1 VPGEEKVAKTEQA
14 EAPRPKRSE
23 DFGEWYNDIVE
34 RAGLTDKRYPIKG
47 MNVWPG
53 YGWAVMRR
61 IDDLIR
67 HFCDSTEPPHQEVC
81 FPLLIPETELAKE
94 AEHIKGFHDQVFWVT
109 RAGANPL
116 DIPLCLRP
124 TSETAMYPI
133 FKEWVRSHAD
143 LPLKTYQIVNTFRY
157 ETKQTRAFIRVRE
170 IHFFEAHTCH
180 ADEEDA
186 ERQIREDLEIG
197 EKLSA
202 DLALVSFVHKRPEWD
217 KFPGAHYSLGWDTF
231 MESGRALQIMTMHQY
246 RDNFAKAYDVKYED
260 AKGEHRYAHQTTYG
274 ISERIL
280 GAAIMAHGDDK
291 GIVLPPKVAPIQV
304 VIVPILAK
312 GKQEGVLEHCRTLA
326 RTWRAAGFRVRLDD
340 RDIRPGAKYYDWELK
355 GVPLRAEVGGREMQ
369 ERKVTLVRRFDGAK
383 LQVLEDEIVGTL
395 PSMFDEI
402 TKAMRERFRRIADGA
417 LALLVSLDS
426 FDAKKV
432 EGKMVRTHWC
442 GEMACAE
449 RIEKTLEM
457 SLLGFPLGVE
467 ARGPCAACGND
478 SSKVLDAARTY

>member
-1 VPGEEKVAKTEQA
+1 MPAQTPATKQGPEEV
-14 EAPRPKRSE
+14 PRPKRAE
-23 DFGEWYNDIVE
+23 DFSEWYNDVVE

-53 YGWAVMRR
+53 HGWAVMRR

-67 HFCDSTEPPHQEVC
+67 KYCDSTDPPHQEVC
-81 FPLLIPETELAKE
+81 FPLLIPESELAKE

-109 RAGANPL
+109 RAGANVL

-186 ERQIREDLEIG
+186 ERQIKEDLEIG

-202 DLALVSFVHKRPEWD
+202 ALALVSFIHKRPDWD
-217 KFPGAHYSLGWDTF
+217 KFPGAHYTLGWDTF
-231 MESGRALQIMTMHQY
+231 MESGRALQTMTMHQY

-260 AKGEHRYAHQTTYG
+260 ANGEHRYVHQTTYG

-280 GAAIMAHGDDK
+280 GAVVMAHGDDK
-291 GIVLPPKVAPIQV
+291 GISLPPVIAPIQL

-312 GKQEGVLEHCRTLA
+312 GKQDEVLAHCRALSK
-326 RTWRAAGFRVRLDD
+326 RWREAGFRVHLDD

-355 GVPLRAEVGGREMQ
+355 GVPLRAEIGGREML
-369 ERKVTLVRRFDGAK
+369 EKKVTLIRRFDGSK
-383 LQVLEDEIVGTL
+383 SQVGEDEIAERL
-395 PSMFDEI
+395 PRLFEEI
-402 TKAMRERFRRIADGA
+402 TSGMRERFRKTAESSI
-417 LALLVSLDS
+417 ALLVSLDA
-426 FDAKKV
+426 FDPKKA
-432 EGKMVRTHWC
+432 EGKMVRMHWC
-442 GEMACAE
+442 GEMPCAKT
-449 RIEKTLEM
+449 IEQALDM
-457 SLLGFPLGVE
+457 PLLGFPLGVE
-467 ARGPCAACGND
+467 SKGPCAACGKE
-478 SSKVLDAARTY
+478 SAIVVDAAKSY